1 MAATLTA
8 TQQHDLK
15 TYIRKQF
22 SFIFILAL
30 ILFLSVGR
38 LDWGLGWLHIVLY
51 GAFALVQVL
60 FVARHDP
67 ALAIERAKM
76 QKGTKK
82 WDVYLSIVAVVILP
96 MATWVVAG
104 LDARN
109 GWTQPPLDAWVI
121 VLGVVLFIVGYGITV
136 WAMRANTFFSAT
148 VRIQNDRNHRV
159 ISDGPYR
166 IVRHPGYVG
175 AIIAQIAVPLTLGS
189 LPALIPSVLSAL
201 LYPVRTHFE
210 DKMLQAELPG
220 YAEYAQKTRY
230 RLVPYVW

>member
-1 MAATLTA
+1 MAATLTTA
-8 TQQHDLK
+8 QQRDFK
-15 TYIRKQF
+15 TYTRKQF
-22 SFIFILAL
+22 SFVFILAL
-30 ILFLSVGR
+30 ILFLSAGR
-38 LDWGLGWLHIVLY
+38 LDWGLGWLHIILY
-51 GAFALVQVL
+51 AAFGLVQVL

-82 WDVYLSIVAVVILP
+82 WDVYLTTFAVIILP
-96 MATWVVAG
+96 MASWVVAG

-121 VLGVVLFIVGYGITV
+121 VLGVILFAVGYGITV
-136 WAMRANTFFSAT
+136 WAMRTNTFFSAT

-189 LPALIPSVLSAL
+189 LPALIPALLSAL

-210 DKMLQAELPG
+210 DKTLQAELPG
-220 YAEYAQKTRY
+220 YAQYAQKTRY
-230 RLVPYVW
+230 RLVPYLW